1 MNDRNLFL
9 IVAPSGAGKSS
20 FVERALR
27 EIPSLADVI
36 TYTTRPPR
44 SFERHGDH
52 YFFVEPKEFESLRDD
67 QDFFAEWAVVHGNL
81 YGTPKRSIEELW
93 SQGRHPIMD
102 IDFQG
107 ARSLSA
113 LYPQA
118 QSIFILPPSIDEL
131 RHRLIKRQG
140 GIEPH
145 DLQVRLERARKEMQ
159 LAGEFDH
166 QIVNDEFERSFAEFK
181 KIIEK
186 LIS

>member
-1 MNDRNLFL
+1 MSDRNLFL

-27 EIPSLADVI
+27 EIPTLADVI

-44 SFERHGDH
+44 SFERHGAH
-52 YFFVEPKEFESLRDD
+52 YYFVSPQEFETLRDEK
-67 QDFFAEWAVVHGNL
+67 DFFAEWAKVHGNL
-81 YGTPKRSIEELW
+81 YGTPKHSIEELW
-93 SQGRHPIMD
+93 QQGRQPIMD

-113 LYPQA
+113 LYPE
-118 QSIFILPPSIDEL
+118 SRSFFILPPSIDEL

-145 DLQVRLERARKEMQ
+145 DLQIRLDRAHKEMQ

-166 QIVNDEFERSFAEFK
+166 QIVNDDFERSFGEFK

-186 LIS
+186 LVS